1 MIGEILG
8 NRYKILRDIGSGGMA
23 WVYLAEDTHDGSLMA
38 VKVLYPQFSEDMAY
52 VQRFT
57 REAKL
62 ASALSDPH
70 IVRVLDYGATRDIHY
85 LVMEYIEGR
94 DLKEIIHEGGPLPY
108 RQVLKIAA
116 QVAKALQHASKFGI
130 VHRDIKP
137 QNLMITADGTVKVL
151 DFGIARASTLSSLT
165 QSGFVGSP
173 HYISPEQAMGEEVD
187 IRSDIYSLGVVMYE
201 MLSGEVPFEA
211 KSPWSIISQ
220 HIASDPPPL
229 RLDENDLPETVEQ
242 LVNKML
248 TKRPED
254 RFQTPRELLQAIE
267 PLIADKEVP
276 TEAAAPPPSQTGTDI
291 LLQGLYERAMEAS
304 QAQEWQKA
312 IELFNQILKLA
323 PGYKDVVE
331 RLAKAEKQSQPHPEQ
346 THLENLYSA
355 ARWDLEEKRW
365 KEAIDKLSEIIAI
378 EPTYRDVAQLLTEAG
393 IAFSE
398 AKTKGKIAVLY
409 KQGVSHVKAQNWEE
423 ALACF
428 SQVYEMDPHYEQTQ
442 ELLARSRSRLE
453 KAAPAIEKPV
463 PEPSVEIVTRPRRRL
478 PAAILLLVVAVG
490 LLVGAPLYA
499 YQHYRQIKAQDTLEV
514 SYQRALD
521 YLAQGQWSQAIEE
534 FDRLLAI
541 APDYK
546 DAAQKREEAR
556 QKRDQAAGQQQLD
569 HLYAEGQKYYDHS
582 QWEKAIAY
590 LEEVRALDPVFQKA
604 AVEGMLCQAY
614 LEHGKAQVKTLDDE
628 NEGQRLEEAII
639 ILGQGLDICSEEKSL
654 REEMGLAL
662 LYQEALALYPQNKW
676 SEVITKLR
684 AIYETRP
691 DYGGGQVARRLYRAY
706 LERGD
711 WYRQQAELIPALE
724 DYEAALQIKEVADRS
739 VARERRDG
747 VLVLLGTP
755 ATATLP
761 LLPPSTPT
769 PSPTPTPTRIFEYPA
784 PALSSPPNGAL
795 LVVGEFA
802 EVYLEWEPVAGLAKD
817 EFYNVTVIHFYNG
830 EEVYWGDAT
839 KETQIRFPPGAGYG
853 QADKDLF
860 HWWVEVRQT
869 RRIKEDG
876 RPDGPPISPKSEAWT
891 FTWR

>member
-1 MIGEILG
+1 MS
-8 NRYKILRDIGSGGMA
+8 NRYRILRGIGSGGMA
-23 WVYLAEDTHDGSLMA
+23 WVYLAEDTRDGSLMA

-94 DLKEIIHEGGPLPY
+94 DLKETIHEGGPLPY
-108 RQVLKIAA
+108 RQALEIAA
-116 QVAKALQHASKFGI
+116 QVAEALRQANKLGI

-229 RLDENDLPETVEQ
+229 RLEDSDLPETVEQ

-248 TKRPED
+248 AKRPED
-254 RFQTPRELLQAIE
+254 RLQTPGELLEIIESLLTEGKLPKKEIIYSPQPDLEDMVDTLYQLAIE
-267 PLIADKEVP
+267 A
-276 TEAAAPPPSQTGTDI
+276 S
-291 LLQGLYERAMEAS
+291 RAED
-304 QAQEWQKA
+304 WQKA
-312 IELFNQILKLA
+312 VDLLNRISKLA
-323 PGYKDVVE
+323 PEHDDVPE
-331 RLAKAEKQSQPHPEQ
+331 RLAFATRQVG
-346 THLENLYSA
+346 LETLYSA
-355 ARWDLEEKRW
+355 ASQALEDKRW
-365 KEAIDKLSEIIAI
+365 KDAIDKLSKIVTID
-378 EPTYRDVAQLLTEAG
+378 PDYRDAALLLTKT
-393 IAFSE
+393 SE
-398 AKTKGKIAVLY
+398 ALPGAKKVEKAEKRIIIKTVPQEKPPPPPLPPAPEAPGWIETNGRALGFGLLALVLLILLGGGAY
-409 KQGVSHVKAQNWEE
+409 AYRRYSEINAQE
-423 ALACF
+423 ALEA
-428 SQVYEMDPHYEQTQ
+428 
-442 ELLARSRSRLE
+442 
-453 KAAPAIEKPV
+453 
-463 PEPSVEIVTRPRRRL
+463 
-478 PAAILLLVVAVG
+478 
-490 LLVGAPLYA
+490 
-499 YQHYRQIKAQDTLEV
+499 

-521 YLAQGQWSQAIEE
+521 YLAQEQWDQAIEE
-534 FDRLLAI
+534 FDHLLAI

-546 DAAQKREEAR
+546 DAPQKWEEAR

-569 HLYAEGQKYYDHS
+569 HLYAEGQKYYHQG
-582 QWEKAIAY
+582 QWAKAIAC
-590 LEEVRALDPVFQKA
+590 LKEVRTLDPAFQKA
-604 AVEGMLCQAY
+604 AVEEMLCQAY

-628 NEGQRLEEAII
+628 NEGQRVEEAIV
-639 ILGQGLDICSEEKSL
+639 ILGQGLDICPEGKSL
-654 REEMGLAL
+654 RAEIGLAL
-662 LYQEALALYPQNKW
+662 LYQEALDLYAQRKLAKFI
-676 SEVITKLR
+676 VKLR
-684 AIYETRP
+684 AVYEARP
-691 DYGGGQVARRLYRAY
+691 GYGGGQAARRLYRAY

-724 DYEAALQIKEVADRS
+724 DYEAALEIEEVADRS
-739 VARERRDG
+739 AARERRDG
-747 VLVLLGTP
+747 VLALLGTP
-755 ATATLP
+755 ATTTAP
-761 LLPPSTPT
+761 LPSTSTPLPST
-769 PSPTPTPTRIFEYPA
+769 SMPLPSPTPRPEVSPTPTRIFEYPA

-876 RPDGPPISPKSEAWT
+876 RPDGPPISPKSEAWS